1 MASPDT
7 TPLPLPVEP
16 EILDAT
22 PPARGR
28 VVRAL
33 DFEHDAV
40 PVVLPTPPLILEEM
54 EAGDFDKEEEEEDE
68 EGKRELKKSRT
79 EHEPEGEQKGE

>member
-40 PVVLPTPPLILEEM
+40 PVVLPTPPLVLEEM
-54 EAGDFDKEEEEEDE
+54 EADDFDKEEDE
-68 EGKRELKKSRT
+68 RELKKSRT
-79 EHEPEGEQKGE
+79 EPETEPQGEQKGE